1 MSCPHEHGKL
11 NTHSQEYPHVATNHD
26 EKIEYPLRAVAWETT
41 RKCILNCK
49 HCRGGALNKEYQGE
63 LTTEEG
69 KKLLK
74 SIASCGRT
82 VMIFTG
88 GEPMSRSDIYEL
100 ISYAKEC
107 GLIPV
112 ISPCGH
118 LVTPETVKK
127 LQDAGAMAM
136 SISLD
141 GADAKSHDDFRGEEG
156 AFNIA
161 VNAIKYAVA
170 VNLRTQINCTVSK
183 LNVDDLGKIHDLAVS
198 LGAQTVDYFFL
209 VPTGRGEQLK
219 KLEIDP
225 VQYEYALKFINDL
238 RKRSP
243 LDIRVTCAP
252 HYARIQQQDLAK
264 EQKNGNIPVTDG
276 AITARGCLGG
286 KGFAFISHTGIVQPC
301 GFFNRVCGDLRKEN
315 YDFKKIYLESKIF
328 NDLRNTDA
336 YKGSC
341 GVCKYVKSCGGCRAR
356 ALEQHGD
363 YMDAEPNCKYNAKK

>member
-1 MSCPHEHGKL
+1 MSCPHKHGDLGNSLQHPQKHAVE
-11 NTHSQEYPHVATNHD
+11 NNE
-26 EKIEYPLRAVAWETT
+26 EKIAYPLRAVAWETT

-49 HCRGGALNKEYQGE
+49 HCRGGALNKEYEGE
-63 LTTEEG
+63 LTTSEG

-88 GEPMSRSDIYEL
+88 GEPMSRPDIYEL

-107 GLIPV
+107 DLIPV

-118 LVTPETVKK
+118 LVTPDTVKK

-141 GADAKSHDDFRGEEG
+141 GADSHSHDDFRGEEG
-156 AFNIA
+156 AFNTAI
-161 VNAIKYAVA
+161 NAIKYAVA
-170 VNLRTQINCTVSK
+170 ANFRTQINCTVSK
-183 LNVDDLGKIHDLAVS
+183 LNVADLGKIHDLAIS
-198 LGAQTVDYFFL
+198 LGVQALDYFFL

-219 KLEIDP
+219 KLEIDS
-225 VQYEYALKFINDL
+225 VQYEEALNFINDL
-238 RKRSP
+238 NKKSP

-252 HYARIQQQDLAK
+252 HYARVQQQSIAK
-264 EQKNGNIPVTDG
+264 EQANSGTVSEE
-276 AITARGCLGG
+276 ALTARGCLGG

-301 GFFNRVCGDLRKEN
+301 GFFNRVCGDLRQEN

-328 NDLRNTDA
+328 NDLRNTDE

-341 GVCKYVKSCGGCRAR
+341 GACKYVKSCGGCRAR
-356 ALEQHGD
+356 ALEQYGD
-363 YMDAEPNCKYNAKK
+363 YMAAEPNCKYNSKK

>member
-1 MSCPHEHGKL
+1 MSCPHHQQHSHGASAQ
-11 NTHSQEYPHVATNHD
+11 HHD
-26 EKIEYPLRAVAWETT
+26 SANDLIKYPLRAVAWETT

-49 HCRGGALNKEYQGE
+49 HCRGGALNKEYCGE

-88 GEPMSRSDIYEL
+88 GEPMSRPDIYEL

-156 AFNIA
+156 AFNTA
-161 VNAIKYAVA
+161 VQAIKYAVA
-170 VNLRTQINCTVSK
+170 ADFRTQINCTVSK
-183 LNVDDLGKIHDLAVS
+183 LNVADLEKIHDLAVS
-198 LGAQTVDYFFL
+198 LGAKAVDYFFL

-219 KLEIDP
+219 KLEISSAE
-225 VQYEYALKFINDL
+225 YEDALNFIDNL

-243 LDIRVTCAP
+243 IDIRVTCAP
-252 HYARIQQQDLAK
+252 HYARIQQQNND
-264 EQKNGNIPVTDG
+264 EDEP
-276 AITARGCLGG
+276 ITARGCLGG

-301 GFFNRVCGDLRKEN
+301 GFFNRVCGDLRAEN

-328 NDLRNTDA
+328 NDLRDTA
-336 YKGSC
+336 SYKGSC
-341 GVCKYVKSCGGCRAR
+341 GACKFVNSCGGCRAR
-356 ALEQHGD
+356 ALEKYGD
-363 YMDAEPNCKYNAKK
+363 YMAAEPNCKYNAKKK